1 MIEVRGKSSAVRSI
15 KTKGTKIRFTHSD
28 KSLAMEAEIKELNSF
43 LVSFD
48 LDGAGFSGYRRLFND
63 GDVEGFDFQWGGR
76 VYAVGDH
83 SYQGMKQQDRAR
95 IRIGSEEVVEID
107 INAS

>member
-1 MIEVRGKSSAVRSI
+1 MAFK
-15 KTKGTKIRFTHSD
+15 
-28 KSLAMEAEIKELNSF
+28 MEAEIKELNSF

-95 IRIGSEEVVEID
+95 MRIGGEEVVEID
-107 INAS
+107 INASYSLTYEELTRYLSTGVVEVED

>member
-1 MIEVRGKSSAVRSI
+1 MSSTVRGI

-28 KSLAMEAEIKELNSF
+28 KSLAMDAEIKELNSF

-63 GDVEGFDFQWGGR
+63 GDVEGFDFQ
-76 VYAVGDH
+76 
-83 SYQGMKQQDRAR
+83 
-95 IRIGSEEVVEID
+95 
-107 INAS
+107 